1 MKCDRWDEARGR
13 QDEDEGF
20 RVTVNI
26 GRSETTEETE
36 EGHKGGHT
44 ECRVCVWGGVLSCGR
59 RDGNTGVKCSLS
71 LIIPVCPL
79 CPPTRIRRVPLKHER
94 RFVTLSENW
103 TPSTWQQTE
112 MNDRST
118 SCSYNTLNALLLLC
132 SISTARPA
140 FRILLKLNV
149 LFISRWTHW
158 TTLSTVN

>member
-44 ECRVCVWGGVLSCGR
+44 ECRVCVGGGAFLWETWWEHWSQVFIKSH
-59 RDGNTGVKCSLS
+59 NPSLS
-71 LIIPVCPL
+71 SV
-79 CPPTRIRRVPLKHER
+79 PPRGSDVSLWSMKDASWPCQR
-94 RFVTLSENW
+94 
-103 TPSTWQQTE
+103 TE
-112 MNDRST
+112 LHPPDDRST